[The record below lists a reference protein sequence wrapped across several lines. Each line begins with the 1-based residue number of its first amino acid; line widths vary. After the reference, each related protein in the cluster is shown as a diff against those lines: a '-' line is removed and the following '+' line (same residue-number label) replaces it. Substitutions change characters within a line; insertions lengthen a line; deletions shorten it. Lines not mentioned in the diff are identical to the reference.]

1 MSEAYLSSLGGHSLP
16 GLDIGQVERERKEMW
31 RLMFQKYQDMEENDE
46 LAEEVALEDIDKPET
61 VNSIF
66 KGQMQSCLMQPS
78 STLKQYFMEH
88 AEEMDEIAT
97 IAGET
102 VSDEEVLSDDSDEEL
117 LFSESDASNNVVD
130 GEAGGDNIGN
140 NQLPLTP
147 ATSEDDENASDVGQI
162 ENNEQDDGDIDVTLS
177 ERNEDDNETLAES
190 DEDDDMLYSAGPLPE
205 SKNIF
210 DQTQPESLSKNPISK
225 RPRLTPPSEP
235 HVIANPPCGEDIHAS
250 DQNVTTRPPV
260 DEVPSND
267 NNIQVSAEEVST
279 KVAGEDEK
287 IVNDE
292 NTEQN
297 NLNCSHCLTSTFYQA
312 LPSSAGFLCDECMAG
327 DHLHCEV
334 EECRVCREVGEIISL
349 RRQAEVFG
357 RIQKTKKL

>member
-1 MSEAYLSSLGGHSLP
+1 MSEAYLSSLGGNSLP

-31 RLMFQKYQDMEENDE
+31 RKMFQKYEDMDEREES
-46 LAEEVALEDIDKPET
+46 AEEIAVEDIDKPET

-66 KGQMQSCLMQPS
+66 QGQLPSCQMQPS

-97 IAGET
+97 IAGQT

-117 LFSESDASNNVVD
+117 LYIGSDASNNVVD
-130 GEAGGDNIGN
+130 VEAGGANIGN

-147 ATSEDDENASDVGQI
+147 ATSDDDEENSDVSEV
-162 ENNEQDDGDIDVTLS
+162 ENNGQDDGDIDVTLS
-177 ERNEDDNETLAES
+177 ELNEDKNETLCES
-190 DEDDDMLYSAGPLPE
+190 DDDGMLYSAGPQPE

-210 DQTQPESLSKNPISK
+210 DQTRPELSSQRTMNKK
-225 RPRLTPPSEP
+225 PRLKAPPSP
-235 HVIANPPCGEDIHAS
+235 HVKHPS
-250 DQNVTTRPPV
+250 DEKIQVSNQKVTTRLAV
-260 DEVPSND
+260 DEMPSSD
-267 NNIQVSAEEVST
+267 KNNQVRGMELTTGKTV
-279 KVAGEDEK
+279 EDDAD
-287 IVNDE
+287 VNDE

-297 NLNCSHCLTSTFYQA
+297 NLDCSHCLTSTVYQA
-312 LPSSAGFLCDECMAG
+312 LPVGDEFLCDECMAG

-334 EECRVCREVGEIISL
+334 EECRVCREVGEIITL

-357 RIQKTKKL
+357 RIQKSKKL